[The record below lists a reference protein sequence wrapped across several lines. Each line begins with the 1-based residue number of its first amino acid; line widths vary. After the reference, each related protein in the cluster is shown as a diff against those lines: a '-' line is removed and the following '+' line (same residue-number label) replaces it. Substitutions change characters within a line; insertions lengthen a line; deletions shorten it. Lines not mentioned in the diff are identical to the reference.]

1 MLKELGPVRGPL
13 PYRQDCCLGLIHR
26 KHRHSYGAKLRGVPQ
41 CFTSCSLSL
50 TILLGKIQG
59 EMMASTK
66 RAITTEIAGILF
78 LLSKSK
84 VNDILGNPQKWEKKI
99 ETATISYY

>member
-1 MLKELGPVRGPL
+1 
-13 PYRQDCCLGLIHR
+13 
-26 KHRHSYGAKLRGVPQ
+26 
-41 CFTSCSLSL
+41 
-50 TILLGKIQG
+50 
-59 EMMASTK
+59 MMASTK